1 MQLSSK
7 DIKEFYSD
15 LKQGAFYSET
25 KNDIKISFENH
36 TQWNA
41 LSQQSSM
48 EKFER
53 AILHAI
59 SVEYYDSIDL
69 IKACMPARIYIVLA
83 IASFIMA
90 EGRSATIIPDEI
102 RRDLF
107 DILVHSRI
115 CEYKKYFSHEDY
127 TAMIQEEKEI
137 SKWFNE
143 Q

>member
-7 DIKEFYSD
+7 DIEEFYSD
-15 LKQGAFYSET
+15 LKQGGFYSET

-41 LSQQSSM
+41 SSQESSM
-48 EKFER
+48 QKFER
-53 AILHAI
+53 SILHAI

-69 IKACMPARIYIVLA
+69 IKVCMPARIYIVLA

-107 DILVHSRI
+107 DILVHGRI
-115 CEYKKYFSHEDY
+115 REYKKYFSH
-127 TAMIQEEKEI
+127 II
-137 SKWFNE
+137 
-143 Q
+143 